1 MKDQDQEQQVFIHRK
16 GFTVVFNNI
25 VYDERLSLKE
35 KGLMT
40 YLLSKPLDTW
50 KFRIS
55 EIAKNNRDGI
65 ESIYSGLRNLR
76 KYGYVKY
83 CRHKD
88 ERGRYCP
95 SYHIFME
102 ETDNSVYWDELYNPE
117 DVEIE
122 SEGTYQVPE
131 NALPEGIEPNRE
143 NPDPVTKNPENADPL
158 VKTNS
163 SKTEFSNNIFLKKE
177 KNKKEKKEARS
188 NSSESIQ
195 PVHKNIYS
203 DIPGEQSKKSEK
215 QAQTEE
221 ELDKEFPYRNEKRL
235 VPKVEWD
242 SPDYFNYAFTY
253 GKYENIYLTCY
264 QMNRL
269 KDKYSE
275 RVVDIVIE
283 QMSKYQQDKRK
294 QYTNHY
300 TQIKH
305 WIEVQ
310 NGKSAN

>member
-1 MKDQDQEQQVFIHRK
+1 MKDNDTLQKAIIHRQ

-25 VYDERLSLKE
+25 VYDDRLSLKE

-40 YLLSKPLDTW
+40 YLLSKPLDSW
-50 KFRIS
+50 HFRIS

-88 ERGRYCP
+88 ENGRYCP
-95 SYHIFME
+95 AYHIFMQ
-102 ETDNSVYWDELYNPE
+102 ETDNSMFYDELYNPE

-122 SEGTYQVPE
+122 SKGTYQEPE

-143 NPDPVTKNPENADPL
+143 NPDTVTKDSENAQLL
-158 VKTNS
+158 VKTNN

-177 KNKKEKKEARS
+177 KNKKEKKEVRS

-195 PVHKNIYS
+195 PVNKNVYS
-203 DIPGEQSKKSEK
+203 SLPGEQIKKSEK
-215 QAQTEE
+215 QEMSEE
-221 ELDKEFPYRNEKRL
+221 ELDKEFPFRNEKRL
-235 VPKVEWD
+235 VPKVVWND
-242 SPDYFNYAFTY
+242 PDYFNYAITY
-253 GKYENIYLTCY
+253 GKYENIFLTCY

-283 QMSKYQQDKRK
+283 QMSKYQQDKRR

-310 NGKSAN
+310 NGKNTN

>member
-1 MKDQDQEQQVFIHRK
+1 MKEQDFEQQVFIHRK

-40 YLLSKPLDTW
+40 YLLSKPLDSW

-88 ERGRYCP
+88 ENGRFCP
-95 SYHIFME
+95 AYHIFME
-102 ETDNSVYWDELYNPE
+102 ETDNTVFWDELYNP
-117 DVEIE
+117 DDIEIE
-122 SEGTYQVPE
+122 SSGTYQTPE
-131 NALPEGIEPNRE
+131 NALPKGLEPNQE
-143 NPDPVTKNPENADPL
+143 NPDPVNMNPENAEPL
-158 VKTNS
+158 VKTDYSN
-163 SKTEFSNNIFLKKE
+163 TEFSNSFLKKE
-177 KNKKEKKEARS
+177 KRKKEKKEARS
-188 NSSESIQ
+188 NSSEAIQ
-195 PVHKNIYS
+195 QVNQKVYLSLPE
-203 DIPGEQSKKSEK
+203 EQDKKSDK
-215 QAQTEE
+215 QAKTEE
-221 ELDKEFPYRNEKRL
+221 ELDKEFPFRNEKRI
-235 VPKVEWD
+235 VPKVVWD
-242 SPDYFNYAFTY
+242 DPDYFNYLFTF
-253 GKYENIYLTCY
+253 GKFENVYLTCY
-264 QMNRL
+264 QVNKL
-269 KDKYSE
+269 KDMFSE

-283 QMSKYQQDKRK
+283 QMSKYQQDKKK

-300 TQIKH
+300 SQLKH

-310 NGKSAN
+310 NGKNSN